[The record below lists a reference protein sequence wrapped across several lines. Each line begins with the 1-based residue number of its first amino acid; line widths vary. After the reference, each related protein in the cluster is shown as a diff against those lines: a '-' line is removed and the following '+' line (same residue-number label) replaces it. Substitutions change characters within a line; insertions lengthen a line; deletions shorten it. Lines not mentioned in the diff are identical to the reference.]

1 MSSITQHWTILGA
14 GSVGHLLACGFAQ
27 SNVPATLVVRSKVPQ
42 RQSIVQYR
50 NKERHLHCSLHYS
63 SVEFLPKVKHLLLT
77 VKSWQIEEAILSIR
91 ERLTAESHIFLLQNG
106 MGTLEKVT
114 ELLAGLVAAEQ
125 IYPGVNTHGCYL
137 QERKPDKKYLQVI
150 HAGVGKITFGNNY
163 NDSSSMNI
171 PAVFPILKKL
181 PLNMHWLSEIKP
193 LMWMKL
199 AINAAINPVTAI
211 NQCKNG
217 TLRKSISLK
226 KQVTLLC
233 LETAELFEKLNLN
246 IDLDTLIT
254 EVFDVIHLTA
264 ENQSSMLQD
273 INSGNNTE
281 IEAIT
286 GYLLEKSIELGLK
299 LDTHQ
304 QLYQQIRLLEK
315 N

>member
-1 MSSITQHWTILGA
+1 MSLITQHWTILGA

-27 SNVPATLVVRSKVPQ
+27 SNVPATLVSRSKVPQ
-42 RQSIVQYR
+42 EQSIVQYR
-50 NKERHLHCSLHYS
+50 NKERHLFCSLNYS
-63 SVEFLPKVKHLLLT
+63 SVDFLPTVKHLLLT
-77 VKSWQIEEAILSIR
+77 VKSWQVEEAILSIR
-91 ERLTAESHIFLLQNG
+91 ERLTAESQIFLLQNG

-137 QERKPDKKYLQVI
+137 QECKPDKKYLQVI
-150 HAGVGKITFGNNY
+150 HAGVGKLTFGNNY

-171 PAVFPILKKL
+171 PEVFPLLKKL
-181 PLNMHWLSEIKP
+181 PLNIHWLSEIEP

-211 NQCKNG
+211 NHCKNG
-217 TLRKSISLK
+217 ALSESKSLK

-233 LETAELFEKLNLN
+233 LETAELFQKLNLN
-246 IDLDTLIT
+246 IDQDTLIT

-273 INSGNNTE
+273 INSGKNTE

-286 GYLLEKSIELGLK
+286 GYLLEKSKGIGIK

-304 QLYQQIRLLEK
+304 QLYQQIQFLDK